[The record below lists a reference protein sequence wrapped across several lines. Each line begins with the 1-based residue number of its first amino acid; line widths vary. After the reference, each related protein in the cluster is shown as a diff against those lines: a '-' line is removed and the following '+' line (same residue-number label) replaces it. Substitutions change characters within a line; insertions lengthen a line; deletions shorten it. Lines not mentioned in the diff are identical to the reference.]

1 VNISPLDIRKHEFK
15 KSIRGFD
22 VDEVMAFLDLVSM
35 DFENLIRDNSQLK
48 DRTASLDSQLKK
60 YHDIESTLRETLLS
74 AQRAREDTITTAKK
88 QADVIIREA
97 EVKASSISDEGRRD
111 LDHLR
116 RVITELRM
124 LKDNY
129 VIKLKS
135 LVNTQ
140 LEMVEHLDFT
150 SDELSSKMDAVYE
163 PPEPK
168 QKKSELFRVDLNKNA
183 PTEPKQS
190 SRGKKDREDRQDG
203 LQ

>member
-1 VNISPLDIRKHEFK
+1 MNISPLDIRKHEFK
-15 KSIRGFD
+15 KSMRGFD

-35 DFENLIRDNSQLK
+35 DYENLIRDNSQFK
-48 DRTASLDSQLKK
+48 DRVANLDSQLKK

-88 QADVIIREA
+88 QSDVIIREA
-97 EVKASSISDEGRRD
+97 EVKASSIIDEGRRE
-111 LDHLR
+111 LDHVR

-135 LVNTQ
+135 LVTTQ

-150 SDELSSKMDAVYE
+150 SDELGSKMDAASE
-163 PPEPK
+163 APEPK
-168 QKKSELFRVDLNKNA
+168 QQKSELFRVDLTKNA
-183 PTEPKQS
+183 SDEPKQS
-190 SRGKKDREDRQDG
+190 SRGKKSREARQDG
-203 LQ
+203 MQ